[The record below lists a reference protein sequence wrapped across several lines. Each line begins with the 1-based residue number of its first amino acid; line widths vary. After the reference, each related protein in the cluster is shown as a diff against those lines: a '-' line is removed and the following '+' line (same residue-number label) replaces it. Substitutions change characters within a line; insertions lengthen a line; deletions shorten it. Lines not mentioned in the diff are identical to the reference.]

1 MQAAFAG
8 VDLSEGTKS
17 SATKLKEAE
26 AKLQDPLKSFPDDVK
41 YLNGKDCDVKIRL
54 TNNPKLSLPF
64 EQKWDE
70 YRKTCCLGEYGMAA
84 RRCSM
89 NNTLWGRY
97 LKSIEVKKPLDLE
110 IIKIMVEFDMA
121 RRELY
126 PPDYKGSE
134 DAPPPEDYVKEMKTS
149 GKYSEIMQKL
159 NAVSKRL
166 QQYGTS
172 TS

>member
-8 VDLSEGTKS
+8 VNLDEEKKDPDE
-17 SATKLKEAE
+17 KLKEAK
-26 AKLQDPLKSFPDDVK
+26 AKLKDPLKNFPDDVK
-41 YLNGKDCDVKIRL
+41 YLNRKDCDVKIRL

-70 YRKTCCLGEYGMAA
+70 YRKNCCLGEYGQAA

-97 LKSIEVKKPLDLE
+97 LKSIEIEKPLDLD
-110 IIKIMVEFDMA
+110 IIKIMVEFDMV

-126 PPDYKGSE
+126 PSNYTGPE
-134 DAPPPEDYVKEMKTS
+134 DAPPPEDYIKEMKAS
-149 GKYSEIMQKL
+149 GKYTEIIQKL
-159 NAVSKRL
+159 NIVSERL
-166 QQYGTS
+166 RQYGTS
-172 TS
+172 TR